1 MICQMCNK
9 AEATIHLTQVVGGKS
24 RKLDLCS
31 DCAEQCGVDDP
42 AGFSMIE
49 ILKKFSGVFGPEE
62 PAAQVAVK
70 QPGLRCPVCGYTEL
84 DMSKTGR
91 VGCPSCYIT
100 FEKGL
105 EKALKTMHRGTMHV
119 GKHPQHTPLDGP
131 PTPEAEKPADAEKPP
146 VRKRTRTA
154 ARKKTTP
161 AKEVEVAKTEQ
172 TQNTA
177 QEELKLLQGLLKSKE
192 GVLEEAVDVENYE
205 YAAKIRDEIK
215 ELKVQL
221 EKLSQSAE
229 KDK

>member
-9 AEATIHLTQVVGGKS
+9 AEATVHLTQVVGGKS
-24 RKLDLCS
+24 KKLDLCS

-62 PAAQVAVK
+62 PATQVAVK
-70 QPGLRCPVCGYTEL
+70 QPSLRCPVCGYTEL

-105 EKALKTMHRGTMHV
+105 EKALKTMHRGTRHV
-119 GKHPQHTPLDGP
+119 GKHPQHIPLDGP
-131 PTPEAEKPADAEKPP
+131 PLPEVEKETDADKPP
-146 VRKRTRTA
+146 VRKRVRTA
-154 ARKKTTP
+154 AKKKTTP
-161 AKEVEVAKTEQ
+161 VKEAEVAKTEQ
-172 TQNTA
+172 TQHTPK
-177 QEELKLLQGLLKSKE
+177 EERTLLQGLLESKE
-192 GVLEEAVDVENYE
+192 GMLEEAIEVENYE

-215 ELKVQL
+215 ELKEQL
-221 EKLSQSAE
+221 EKLPQSEE

>member
-9 AEATIHLTQVVGGKS
+9 AEATVHLTQVVGGKS
-24 RKLDLCS
+24 KKLDLCS

-62 PAAQVAVK
+62 PATQVAVK
-70 QPGLRCPVCGYTEL
+70 QPSLRCPVCGYTEL

-105 EKALKTMHRGTMHV
+105 EKALKTMHRGTRHV
-119 GKHPQHTPLDGP
+119 GKHPQHIPLDGP
-131 PTPEAEKPADAEKPP
+131 PLPEVEKETDAKPP
-146 VRKRTRTA
+146 VRKRVRPA
-154 ARKKTTP
+154 AQKKTTP
-161 AKEVEVAKTEQ
+161 VKEAEVAKTEQ
-172 TQNTA
+172 TQHTPK
-177 QEELKLLQGLLKSKE
+177 EERTLLQGLLESKE
-192 GVLEEAVDVENYE
+192 GMLEEAIEVENYE

-215 ELKVQL
+215 ELKEQL
-221 EKLSQSAE
+221 EKLPQSEE

>member
-9 AEATIHLTQVVGGKS
+9 AEATIHLTQVLGGKS
-24 RKLDLCS
+24 KKLDLCS

-49 ILKKFSGVFGPEE
+49 ILKKFSGVFGHEE
-62 PAAQVAVK
+62 PATQVAVR
-70 QPGLRCPVCGYTEL
+70 QPSLRCPVCGYTEL

-91 VGCPSCYIT
+91 VGCPSCYVT

-105 EKALKTMHRGTMHV
+105 EKVLKTMHRGTRHV
-119 GKHPQHTPLDGP
+119 GKHPQHVPPDGA

-146 VRKRTRTA
+146 VRKRARPA

-161 AKEVEVAKTEQ
+161 AKEADVAKTEQ

-192 GVLEEAVDVENYE
+192 GVLEEAVEVENYE

-215 ELKVQL
+215 GLKVQM
-221 EKLSQSAE
+221 EKLPQSE
-229 KDK
+229 KKDK